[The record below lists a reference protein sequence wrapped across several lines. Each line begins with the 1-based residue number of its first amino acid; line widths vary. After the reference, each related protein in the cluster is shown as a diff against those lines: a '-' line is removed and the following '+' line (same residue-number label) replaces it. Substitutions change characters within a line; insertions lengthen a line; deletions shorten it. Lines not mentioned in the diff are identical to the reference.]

1 MIRICETY
9 ATEHDLIFNG
19 NKSQLFVSGSVMEN
33 VSKCYV
39 NDIEVPVYNKALH
52 LGNLISNN
60 VHDTIDYGVTK
71 FNSSYNY
78 FMSSFGKCQSS
89 FKNKLFVQYCTSFYG
104 SQIWPIYKKDVI
116 NKISIRWRMA
126 LRRIWNLPYNTHCD
140 ILPLISSQAPI
151 EIQLKCRFVKFY
163 RSLLESENNLIR
175 YMSKLMTFSSNSVM
189 GNNLNRI
196 LYDLDVDI
204 LELEVLSLVK
214 IKKMLYDKWLSSVNY
229 LYLIH
234 SKYINDLCM
243 MKEKVFLNNQ
253 YVQECQFFYKILL
266 YPVRK
271 YVHRFIILDIYFYQ
285 MF

>member
-9 ATEHDLIFNG
+9 AFEHDLIFNG
-19 NKSQLFVSGSVMEN
+19 NKSQLFVSGPVMEN
-33 VSKCYV
+33 LSKFYV
-39 NDIEVPVYNKALH
+39 NDIEVPVCNKALH

-60 VHDTIDYGVTK
+60 MHDTIDYGITK

-89 FKNKLFVQYCTSFYG
+89 VKNKLFVQYCTSFYG

-234 SKYINDLCM
+234 SKYINPVLHTS
-243 MKEKVFLNNQ
+243 
-253 YVQECQFFYKILL
+253 LL
-266 YPVRK
+266 WDQK
-271 YVHRFIILDIYFYQ
+271 Y
-285 MF
+285 